1 MMAHCGVGTLAK
13 KMGVQREAEGH
24 SPHAPRPWSAV
35 VDLLSTR
42 HLSTSSL
49 GASLPQ
55 GRLQCWQPCGRPGDA
70 LTPLL
75 EGMLSALLPFQTKP
89 ELAACVF

>member
-1 MMAHCGVGTLAK
+1 MAHYGVGTLAK

-35 VDLLSTR
+35 VRLLSTH
-42 HLSTSSL
+42 HLSASSL

-55 GRLQCWQPCGRPGDA
+55 GSLQCWQPCGHPGNF

-75 EGMLSALLPFQTKP
+75 EGMLSALLPSQTKP
-89 ELAACVF
+89 ELAVQVF